1 MKKLPALKLEIIHFN
16 TEDIIVTS
24 GIPSPQRIAGIPI
37 SKNVWYATIGS
48 ELNEVP
54 KSATDNFVNRFD
66 AGKKYLFQIG
76 DHGTYSVNRKFS
88 EYQNVST
95 TYAWHYENAWYTGN
109 DLLADL
115 DFLIPDLG
123 QFSSTYYYSN

>member
-24 GIPSPQRIAGIPI
+24 GGFSSPQGIPGIPI

-48 ELNEVP
+48 ELNED
-54 KSATDNFVNRFD
+54 SNAATDNFVKSFVSGD
-66 AGKKYLFQIG
+66 KFLFKIG

-88 EYQNVST
+88 DYLNDST
-95 TYAWHYENAWYTGN
+95 TYAWHCNYGWFTG
-109 DLLADL
+109 DLLAESDDPISHL
-115 DFLIPDLG
+115 SEFD
-123 QFSSTYYYSN
+123 STYFLSN